1 MSIVTRFAPSPTGVL
16 HIGGAR
22 TALFNYLFAKNSKGK
37 FLLRIEDTDQER
49 SKKHYVEDILQA
61 LKWMGID
68 WDGEIVFQSE
78 RIARHQEIVNQ
89 LIKSGHAYYCFAPPK
104 ANPKTLGKTN
114 IKNLQV
120 FKSPWRNK
128 GESEYPKDIEPVVR
142 LKVPERQKTIFTDAL
157 KGLVE
162 IENSA
167 IEDVVLLRQNKTPT
181 YILSAAVDDYDMG
194 ITHIIRGDDH
204 LVNTPKH
211 IIIFNA
217 MGWKPPHMVHIP
229 LILDDKGHK
238 LSKRRGAVSIL
249 EYKNLGY
256 LPNAL
261 RNYILKLG
269 WSYKDQEILNYEEQ
283 IKLFSLQGLNK
294 SQAQFDREK
303 LNFFNHTYINQ
314 TQDKTLMEEMLGIAK
329 KEVLE
334 EDKLRILKA
343 MPEIKQRVKTLQELA
358 SKAFIYTKDIEIDPS
373 PEAQSLLQNTGQN
386 IKCLIIDLIA
396 ALTIWDEESIK
407 DSIKKATELYNLNL
421 ANILKPTRAALT
433 GQIESES
440 VFKIIEILGKELCLQ
455 RLKKAF
461 AL

>member
-22 TALFNYLFAKNSKGK
+22 TALFNYLFAKNAKGK
-37 FLLRIEDTDQER
+37 FLLRIEDTDKER
-49 SKKHYVEDILQA
+49 SKKHYIDDILQA
-61 LKWMGID
+61 LKWMEIN

-78 RIARHQEIVNQ
+78 RMARHQKVANQ
-89 LIKSGHAYYCFAPPK
+89 LIESGHAYYCFAPPK
-104 ANPKTLGKTN
+104 ENPKTLGNAN

-128 GESEYPKDIEPVVR
+128 HPEEYPKDVKPVVR
-142 LKVPERQKTIFTDAL
+142 LKVPEGQKTVFTDAL

-167 IEDVVLLRQNKTPT
+167 IEDVVLLRQDKTPT

-194 ITHIIRGDDH
+194 VTHIIRGDDH

-217 MGWKPPHMVHIP
+217 MGWRPPHMVHIP

-238 LSKRRGAVSIL
+238 LSKRHGAVSIL

-269 WSYKDQEILNYEEQ
+269 WSYKDEEILNYEEQ
-283 IKLFSLQGLNK
+283 IKLFSLNGLNK
-294 SQAQFDREK
+294 SQAQFDGEK
-303 LNFFNHTYINQ
+303 LNFFNYTYINQ
-314 TQDKTLMEEMLGIAK
+314 TQDKILVDEMLEIAK
-329 KEVLE
+329 KEALE

-343 MPEIKQRVKTLQELA
+343 MPEIKKRAKTLQELA
-358 SKAFIYTKDIEIDPS
+358 QKAFIYTKDMQIAPS
-373 PEAQSLLQNTGQN
+373 PEVQNLLQSIDQN
-386 IKCLIIDLIA
+386 IKSLIIELIK
-396 ALTIWDEESIK
+396 TINIWSEESIK
-407 DSIKKATELYNLNL
+407 DNVKKAAKLHNLNIADVL
-421 ANILKPTRAALT
+421 RPTRAALT